1 MIHGYGLVKLKEIQ
15 KYLVLK
21 DEDLNQRQEISLPFF
36 QAQNEIRQSIQ
47 YRRED
52 LTAKKVL
59 DEKQYKLY
67 QELRRPFKLTI
78 DEPPLTIR

>member
-1 MIHGYGLVKLKEIQ
+1 MVKLKEIQ
-15 KYLVLK
+15 QYILLK
-21 DEDLNQRQEISLPFF
+21 DEDLIERQEISVPFF

-52 LTAKKVL
+52 LVAKKVL

-67 QELRRPFKLTI
+67 QELRRPFKLSI
-78 DEPPLTIR
+78 DEPSLTLR